1 MSAPGDETN
10 AAASSE
16 RGLPAPSQYGDLMR
30 AADHDPQR
38 LETLYQ
44 QAREAGAADQFRA
57 DMFACSRESPE
68 NLLYAAWFY
77 RLQATD
83 HDERRARLGGHWKIA
98 VPLSVA
104 LGLVLWLLS
113 EPQWVIGR
121 GILIPYLALLVG
133 PVTATFIIGFVAVAG
148 RKAYVRSALLIAAL
162 AAATGYALLIMPRG
176 GVDARQ
182 AYLNLMLAHLPLL
195 AAAAIGIGV
204 LGWRSSGHERFA
216 FLTKAIETI
225 GTAGVAAIAGG
236 IFVAITTGMFQALS
250 ITIPNLYMRL
260 LVAGGAGLIPVL
272 AVAAVYDPSLRPDDQ
287 EFGRGFGRILTV
299 LMWAL
304 LPLTLIVLII
314 YVCVIPF
321 NFMAPFTNRDV
332 LIVYNVMLFAIMGL
346 LLGVTP
352 LKASA
357 VPARFQRWL
366 RMGIIAV
373 AALAALVGVYALA
386 AVAYRTAHGILTMNR
401 LTVIGWNAV
410 NLVVLGALLYEQIR
424 RGRKDWVNGM
434 HSAFRLGTAL
444 YVAWGLIAVLAWPWL
459 F

>member
-1 MSAPGDETN
+1 MSAPGDETD

-16 RGLPAPSQYGDLMR
+16 RGLPEHSQYGDLIR

-44 QAREAGAADQFRA
+44 QAREAGAAEQFRT
-57 DMFACSRESPE
+57 DMLACSRESPE

-83 HDERRARLGGHWKIA
+83 HDERRARLGGHWKVA

-113 EPQWVIGR
+113 EPRWMVAHG
-121 GILIPYLALLVG
+121 IPYLAVLVG
-133 PVTATFIIGFVAVAG
+133 PVTAAFIIGFVVVAG
-148 RKAYVRSALLIAAL
+148 RQAYVRSALLIAAL
-162 AAATGYALLIMPRG
+162 AAATGYALLITPRG
-176 GVDARQ
+176 GADAQQ
-182 AYLNLMLAHLPLL
+182 AYLTLMLAHLPLL
-195 AAAAIGIGV
+195 AVAAIGICV

-225 GTAGVAAIAGG
+225 GTAGVAVIAGG

-260 LVAGGAGLIPVL
+260 LIAGGAGLIPVL
-272 AVAAVYDPSLRPDDQ
+272 SVAAVYDPSLRPDDQ

-304 LPLTLIVLII
+304 LPLTLIVLIM

-332 LIVYNVMLFAIMGL
+332 LFVYNVMLFAIMVL

-352 LKASA
+352 VTASA
-357 VPARFQRWL
+357 VPARYQRWL

-373 AALAALVGVYALA
+373 AALAALIGVYALA
-386 AVAYRTAHGILTMNR
+386 AVAYRAAHGILTMNR
-401 LTVIGWNAV
+401 LTVIGWNTV

-434 HSAFRLGTAL
+434 DSAFRLGTTL
-444 YVAWGLIAVLAWPWL
+444 YVAWGLIAVLVWPWL